1 MAASLI
7 LKSIDASILFY
18 FIYYEVTTA
27 RLQGKA
33 YFQDS
38 WNFLDWLI
46 PVTFTFFVICDV
58 HAYFYLELEYVDTT
72 AKILRI
78 VFTF

>member
-1 MAASLI
+1 MI
-7 LKSIDASILFY
+7 LKAIDASILLY

-27 RLQGKA
+27 RLQGKD

-38 WNFLDWLI
+38 WNILDWLI
-46 PVTFTFFVICDV
+46 PVTFTLFFICDV
-58 HAYFYLELEYVDTT
+58 HAYFYLEQEFSDTS